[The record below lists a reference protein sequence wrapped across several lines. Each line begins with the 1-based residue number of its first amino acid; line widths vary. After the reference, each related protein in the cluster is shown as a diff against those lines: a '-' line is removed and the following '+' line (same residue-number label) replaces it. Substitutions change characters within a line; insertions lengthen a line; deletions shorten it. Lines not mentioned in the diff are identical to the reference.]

1 MTNHRYVSPGG
12 SAAISMSRVP
22 GEEMEA
28 GVRTEVRECLGE
40 ARVRY
45 HHISIL
51 AQEETVEEQEGVKQR
66 KGGKEES
73 GAEEEQ
79 EKKTPVKSKDPLKWF
94 GVLSPPSLKQ
104 SQVALMIRDAKIE
117 RTFSGQF
124 QVSCGALCGLRQ
136 PSE

>member
-45 HHISIL
+45 HHISL
-51 AQEETVEEQEGVKQR
+51 LSEEPVEKEGAKQR
-66 KGGKEES
+66 KGKQEA
-73 GAEEEQ
+73 GAEVDL
-79 EKKTPVKSKDPLKWF
+79 EKKTPVKSKDPIKWF

-104 SQVALMIRDAKIE
+104 SQV
-117 RTFSGQF
+117 
-124 QVSCGALCGLRQ
+124 
-136 PSE
+136 

>member
-1 MTNHRYVSPGG
+1 MLLTNPRYVSPGG

-45 HHISIL
+45 HHISL
-51 AQEETVEEQEGVKQR
+51 VSGATEHQEEEGVKQR
-66 KGGKEES
+66 RGKES
-73 GAEEEQ
+73 GGEEGQ
-79 EKKTPVKSKDPLKWF
+79 DNKTPVKTKDPIKWF

-104 SQVALMIRDAKIE
+104 SQVITKMFPL
-117 RTFSGQF
+117 
-124 QVSCGALCGLRQ
+124 L
-136 PSE
+136 

>member
-22 GEEMEA
+22 GEEMTA

-51 AQEETVEEQEGVKQR
+51 SQEIVGEQEGVKQR
-66 KGGKEES
+66 RGKEVS
-73 GAEEEQ
+73 GAEEDH

-104 SQVALMIRDAKIE
+104 SQEGLMIRDVKIE
-117 RTFSGQF
+117 KTFSGRF

>member
-45 HHISIL
+45 HHISL
-51 AQEETVEEQEGVKQR
+51 LSGDTEQQKDEEGVKQR
-66 KGGKEES
+66 RGKESE
-73 GAEEEQ
+73 GDEEVPD
-79 EKKTPVKSKDPLKWF
+79 KKTPVKTKDPIKWF

-104 SQVALMIRDAKIE
+104 SQVITKIHP
-117 RTFSGQF
+117 
-124 QVSCGALCGLRQ
+124 L
-136 PSE
+136 P